1 MKCPFCGHLDS
12 KVLDSRPADDGN
24 AIRRRRECID
34 CGRRFTTYEKVDEI
48 PLIVV
53 KKDGRREVFDR
64 NKVLGGIIKACEKR
78 PISMSQMEAIAD
90 NIEKELRNKM
100 DSEVDTE
107 QIGEKV
113 MEKLG
118 NLDQVAYVRFAS
130 VYRQFKDVNSFLE
143 ELDKLLKKNNIGED

>member
-1 MKCPFCGHLDS
+1 MKCPFCGYLDS

-48 PLIVV
+48 PLVVV

-78 PISMSQMEAIAD
+78 PISMNQMEKMAD
-90 NIEKELRNKM
+90 DIEKELRNRM
-100 DSEVDTE
+100 ENEVSSE
-107 QIGEKV
+107 QIGE
-113 MEKLG
+113 MLMD
-118 NLDQVAYVRFAS
+118 NLRNQDEVAYVRFAS
-130 VYRQFKDVNSFLE
+130 VYRQFKDVNSFID
-143 ELDKLLKKNNIGED
+143 ELDKLLKKK